1 LGFAEMYLNDTNVE
15 KEIRTIEVSSF
26 VSKVATITE
35 VRAKLV
41 EQQKEMGNDKGI
53 VMDGRDIGTVVFP
66 NAELKIFMTA
76 SATIRAKKALR

>member
-1 LGFAEMYLNDTNVE
+1 MS
-15 KEIRTIEVSSF
+15 KIRTIEVSSF

-53 VMDGRDIGTVVFP
+53 MDGRDIGTVVSQMP
-66 NAELKIFMTA
+66 ELKIFMTA

>member
-1 LGFAEMYLNDTNVE
+1 MYLNDTNVE

-41 EQQKEMGNDKGI
+41 EQQKEMGNDKELSWM
-53 VMDGRDIGTVVFP
+53 VDIGTVVFP

-76 SATIRAKKALR
+76 KLSEQKALR